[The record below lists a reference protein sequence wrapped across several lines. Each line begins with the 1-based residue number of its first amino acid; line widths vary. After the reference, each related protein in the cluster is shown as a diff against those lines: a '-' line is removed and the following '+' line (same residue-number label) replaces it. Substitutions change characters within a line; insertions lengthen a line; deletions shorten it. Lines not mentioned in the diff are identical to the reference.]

1 MIDTSIGEISPEWTG
16 TFAEATDADP
26 VSFNGEMVG
35 TVDLDL
41 SDLLSGLGAV
51 SITYDGSFETTWTG
65 EVPEGD
71 EDTGETELP

>member
-1 MIDTSIGEISPEWTG
+1 MIDTSIGEISPEWTA

-26 VSFNGEMVG
+26 VSFTGEMVG

-41 SDLLSGLGAV
+41 SDLLAGMSAV
-51 SITYDGSFETTWTG
+51 SIGYDGSFETTWTG

-71 EDTGETELP
+71 EDTGGADVP